1 MPTIESDYIF
11 IPGPGVLQRQVYTS
25 TVANQFKQ
33 MATFGA
39 SNGQKITT
47 NREIIEFDEGTP
59 AEVVVR
65 DVVSEKGAV
74 EITLLE
80 QALEDLTVELGDGTV
95 VDEVAASGISETH
108 HLFLRGYGYQ
118 LLAGVRAD
126 GTISSLVS
134 TDTTPVTY
142 SGTTDYQTGTV
153 EGTLAVA
160 RIGGTTTIADGEEVV
175 VTVTYNRPARK
186 YLSFG
191 GRNAIAYNHL
201 LSTKVFR
208 DGVRRE
214 LTYCYKGSTSG
225 QVENNY
231 NKSGYSERTCT
242 FDLMADTSRTAGD
255 RIWRKYIE
263 NAV

>member
-11 IPGPGVLQRQVYTS
+11 IPGPGVLQRQTYT
-25 TVANQFKQ
+25 TVTANQFKR
-33 MATFGA
+33 MSTFGA
-39 SNGQKITT
+39 TGGQKLTT
-47 NREIIEFDEGTP
+47 NREIIEYAEGTP
-59 AEVVVR
+59 AQVVVR
-65 DVVSEKGAV
+65 DVVSEKGNI

-95 VDEVAASGISETH
+95 VDEIAAAGTSETH

-126 GTISSLVS
+126 GTISAITSA
-134 TDTTPVTY
+134 DATPVTF
-142 SGTTDYQTGTV
+142 SGTTDYTTGNV

-160 RIGGTTTIADGEEVV
+160 RISGTTTITDGEEVI

-201 LSTKVFR
+201 LMTKVFR

-214 LTYCYKGSTSG
+214 FTFAYKGSTTG
-225 QVENNY
+225 TVENNY
-231 NKSGYSERTCT
+231 NKSGYTERTCN
-242 FDLMADTSRTAGD
+242 FGLMSDTTRTSGD